1 MLILVVEDDL
11 SVSRFLIKGLREEGH
26 QVDLCVDAQ
35 SAQEQAFA
43 LPYELILL
51 DWMLP
56 DQDGLSL
63 LREWRARGLTCAIVM
78 LTARDG
84 DQAMILGLDAGADD
98 YISKPFRFEVLLA
111 RIRALNRRMADF
123 SQQSNLNTTI
133 EINQAKLDLRT
144 RVLSRDQEQFE
155 LSNKEFL
162 LLDYLLKH
170 RGEVVSRTKILDH
183 VWQLSYDPTTN
194 VVDVYIRYLR
204 AKIDGDASN
213 PQDSSIET
221 IRGQGYRLKK

>member
-1 MLILVVEDDL
+1 
-11 SVSRFLIKGLREEGH
+11 
-26 QVDLCVDAQ
+26 
-35 SAQEQAFA
+35 
-43 LPYELILL
+43 
-51 DWMLP
+51 
-56 DQDGLSL
+56 
-63 LREWRARGLTCAIVM
+63 
-78 LTARDG
+78 
-84 DQAMILGLDAGADD
+84 
-98 YISKPFRFEVLLA
+98 
-111 RIRALNRRMADF
+111 MADF

-162 LLDYLLKH
+162 VLDYLLKH